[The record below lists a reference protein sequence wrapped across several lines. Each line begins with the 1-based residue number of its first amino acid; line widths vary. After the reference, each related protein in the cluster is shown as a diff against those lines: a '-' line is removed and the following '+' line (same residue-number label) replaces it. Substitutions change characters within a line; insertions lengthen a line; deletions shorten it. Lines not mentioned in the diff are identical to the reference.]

1 MTFVVGDARVKGHH
15 AVLVARS
22 EFFRTILTS
31 GFSEGQGA
39 TSSTTEI
46 PIRDST
52 PGALWALLRYL
63 YFFTSYTD
71 QLHFADE
78 HLVDVMCKA
87 KEISLVC

>member
-52 PGALWALLRYL
+52 PGAFRLSGPSSAI
-63 YFFTSYTD
+63 FFYTD

-78 HLVDVMCKA
+78 SEVDP
-87 KEISLVC
+87 